1 MFSGAHKNL
10 TSERYEL
17 KRPVISICVAKDRGV
32 IVRLRNRCHG
42 IDSIFHIATRK
53 FNSFEANQCFH
64 FIPPQNTR
72 KLKVSGGY
80 KMVILAINGLTN
92 VLQNYIYYHLKYI
105 PQFHYVLL
113 SLSGNERHLQ
123 YYKLTVNTCKSEEQ
137 RM

>member
-1 MFSGAHKNL
+1 MVL
-10 TSERYEL
+10 TASFILQLESL
-17 KRPVISICVAKDRGV
+17 THLRPI
-32 IVRLRNRCHG
+32 
-42 IDSIFHIATRK
+42 
-53 FNSFEANQCFH
+53 QCFH
-64 FIPPQNTR
+64 SIPPQNTR

-80 KMVILAINGLTN
+80 KMVILATNGLTN